1 MKNKNT
7 GISSIKNNI
16 ITSECIHINRF
27 NHRFIPFGNEKRV
40 HTVSL
45 RMNTDRISIFQQ
57 LLQIILVCVSPAADA
72 TKPAE
77 VAKLTYAVEAGSAG
91 EEVALAN
98 GYNVVSVDS
107 QAKALMEVQA
117 GTADAAI
124 IDSLMAGAMVGEGT
138 SYPNLTITDQ
148 KLTEEL
154 YGVGC
159 RKGSDLASFINSVM
173 ADAYADG
180 VLEATAETYGVQAAL
195 VEQPASEFTAS
206 ESDSDVQYIK
216 DKGTLVIGIT
226 EFEPMDYQDAD
237 GNWIGFDADMAKL
250 VAEKLGVEPVFTVIT
265 WDNKVFELNGK
276 GIDVVWNGMTITT
289 AAQESMECTNAYCN
303 NAQVIVTK

>member
-1 MKNKNT
+1 MKKLT
-7 GISSIKNNI
+7 AFVLSAMMVLSLAACGAKTETPAD
-16 ITSECIHINRF
+16 TS
-27 NHRFIPFGNEKRV
+27 
-40 HTVSL
+40 T
-45 RMNTDRISIFQQ
+45 
-57 LLQIILVCVSPAADA
+57 PAADA

-77 VAKLTYAVEAGSAG
+77 VAKLTYAVEVGSAG

-159 RKGSDLASFINSVM
+159 RKGSELASFINSVM

-250 VAEKLGVEPVFTVIT
+250 VTEKLGVEPVFTVIN

-289 AAQESMECTNAYCN
+289 AAQEAMECTNAYCN
-303 NAQVIVTK
+303 NAQVVVTK

>member
-1 MKNKNT
+1 MKKLT
-7 GISSIKNNI
+7 AFVLSAMM
-16 ITSECIHINRF
+16 
-27 NHRFIPFGNEKRV
+27 V
-40 HTVSL
+40 LSL
-45 RMNTDRISIFQQ
+45 
-57 LLQIILVCVSPAADA
+57 AACGA
-72 TKPAE
+72 KTETPAE
-77 VAKLTYAVEAGSAG
+77 DTSTPAEDTAPAEDAKLTYAVEAGSAG

-138 SYPNLTITDQ
+138 SYPDLTITDQ

-250 VAEKLGVEPVFTVIT
+250 VAEKLGVTPEFVVID
-265 WDNKVFELNGK
+265 WDNKVFELDGK
-276 GIDVVWNGMTITT
+276 AIDVVWNGMTLTD
-289 AAQESMECTNAYCN
+289 AVQEAMECTNAYCN
-303 NAQVIVTK
+303 NAQVVVTK

>member
-1 MKNKNT
+1 MKKLT
-7 GISSIKNNI
+7 AFVLSAMMVLSLAACGAKAETPAD
-16 ITSECIHINRF
+16 TS
-27 NHRFIPFGNEKRV
+27 
-40 HTVSL
+40 T
-45 RMNTDRISIFQQ
+45 
-57 LLQIILVCVSPAADA
+57 PAADA

-138 SYPNLTITDQ
+138 SYPDLTITDQ

-180 VLEATAETYGVQAAL
+180 VLEATA
-195 VEQPASEFTAS
+195 ASEFTAS

-250 VAEKLGVEPVFTVIT
+250 VAEKLGVEPVFTVIN

>member
-1 MKNKNT
+1 MKKLT
-7 GISSIKNNI
+7 AFVLSAMMVLSLAACGAKTETPAD
-16 ITSECIHINRF
+16 TS
-27 NHRFIPFGNEKRV
+27 
-40 HTVSL
+40 T
-45 RMNTDRISIFQQ
+45 
-57 LLQIILVCVSPAADA
+57 PAADA

-159 RKGSDLASFINSVM
+159 RKGSDLASYINAVLGE
-173 ADAYADG
+173 AYADG
-180 VLEATAETYGVQAAL
+180 TMQTIAETYGVQEAL
-195 VEQPASEFTAS
+195 LPQETSEFTAS
-206 ESDSDVQYIK
+206 ESDSDVAYIQ
-216 DKGTLVIGIT
+216 DKGTLIVGIT
-226 EFEPMDYQDAD
+226 NFAPMDYEETA
-237 GNWIGFDADMAKL
+237 GSGEWIGFDADMAKL
-250 VAEKLGVEPVFTVIT
+250 VAEELGVEIQFVEIE

-276 GIDVVWNGMTITT
+276 TIDVVWNGMTITT
-289 AAQESMECTNAYCN
+289 AAQEAMECTNAYCN

>member
-1 MKNKNT
+1 MKKLT
-7 GISSIKNNI
+7 AFVLSAMMVLSLAACGAKTETPAD
-16 ITSECIHINRF
+16 TS
-27 NHRFIPFGNEKRV
+27 
-40 HTVSL
+40 T
-45 RMNTDRISIFQQ
+45 
-57 LLQIILVCVSPAADA
+57 PAADA

-138 SYPNLTITDQ
+138 SYPNLTITDLQ
-148 KLTEEL
+148 PTDEL
-154 YGVGC
+154 YGACC

-226 EFEPMDYQDAD
+226 DFAQDQLGEILFVDLPDAGASFGADDEFGTVESLKTVSSLYMPVAGEVVERNGALEGKPTLVNLNCYAD
-237 GNWIGFDADMAKL
+237 GWMLRIRPTETPAL
-250 VAEKLGVEPVFTVIT
+250 IT
-265 WDNKVFELNGK
+265 
-276 GIDVVWNGMTITT
+276 
-289 AAQESMECTNAYCN
+289 APAYRSQL
-303 NAQVIVTK
+303 AG

>member
-1 MKNKNT
+1 MKKLT
-7 GISSIKNNI
+7 AFVLSAMMVLSLAACGSSKAE
-16 ITSECIHINRF
+16 T
-27 NHRFIPFGNEKRV
+27 
-40 HTVSL
+40 
-45 RMNTDRISIFQQ
+45 
-57 LLQIILVCVSPAADA
+57 
-72 TKPAE
+72 PAE
-77 VAKLTYAVEAGSAG
+77 DTSTPAEDTAPAEDAKLTYAVEAGSAG

-138 SYPNLTITDQ
+138 SYPDLTITDQ

-250 VAEKLGVEPVFTVIT
+250 VAEKLGVTPEFVVID
-265 WDNKVFELNGK
+265 WDNKVFELDGK
-276 GIDVVWNGMTITT
+276 AIDVVWNGMTLTD
-289 AAQESMECTNAYCN
+289 AVQEAMECTNAYCN
-303 NAQVIVTK
+303 NAQVVVTK

>member
-1 MKNKNT
+1 MKKLT
-7 GISSIKNNI
+7 AFVLSAMMVLSLAACGAKTDAPADD
-16 ITSECIHINRF
+16 TS
-27 NHRFIPFGNEKRV
+27 
-40 HTVSL
+40 T
-45 RMNTDRISIFQQ
+45 
-57 LLQIILVCVSPAADA
+57 
-72 TKPAE
+72 PAE
-77 VAKLTYAVEAGSAG
+77 DPAPAEDTKLTYAVEAGSAG

-98 GYNVVSVDS
+98 GYDVVSVDS

-138 SYPNLTITDQ
+138 SYPDLTVTDQ

-159 RKGSDLASFINSVM
+159 RKGSDLASFINSVL

-180 VLEATAETYGVQAAL
+180 TLETTAETYGVQAAL
-195 VEQPASEFTAS
+195 LEQAPVEFTAS
-206 ESDSDVQYIK
+206 ETDSDVQYIQ

-237 GNWIGFDADMAKL
+237 GSWIGFDADMAKL
-250 VAEKLGVEPVFTVIT
+250 VAEKLGVTPEFQVIE
-265 WDNKVFELNGK
+265 WDNKVFELDSKN
-276 GIDVVWNGMTITT
+276 IDVVWNGMTLTD
-289 AAQESMECTNAYCN
+289 AVQETMECTNAYCN
-303 NAQVIVTK
+303 NAQVVVTK

>member
-1 MKNKNT
+1 MKKLT
-7 GISSIKNNI
+7 AFVLSAMMVLSLAACGAKTDAPADD
-16 ITSECIHINRF
+16 TS
-27 NHRFIPFGNEKRV
+27 
-40 HTVSL
+40 T
-45 RMNTDRISIFQQ
+45 
-57 LLQIILVCVSPAADA
+57 
-72 TKPAE
+72 PAE
-77 VAKLTYAVEAGSAG
+77 DPAPAEDTKLTYAVEAGSAG

-98 GYNVVSVDS
+98 GYDVVSVDS

-138 SYPNLTITDQ
+138 SYPELNVTDQ

-159 RKGSDLASFINSVM
+159 RKGSDLASFINSVL

-180 VLEATAETYGVQAAL
+180 TLETTAETYGVQAAL
-195 VEQPASEFTAS
+195 LEQAPAEFTAS
-206 ESDSDVQYIK
+206 ETDSDVQYIQ

-250 VAEKLGVEPVFTVIT
+250 VAEKLGVTPEFQVID
-265 WDNKVFELNGK
+265 WDNKVFELDGK
-276 GIDVVWNGMTITT
+276 GIDVVWNGMTLTD
-289 AAQESMECTNAYCN
+289 AAQEAMECTNAYCN
-303 NAQVIVTK
+303 NAQVVVTK